1 MINKAVL
8 KILIILGIFFAF
20 SAVYKLLEKEQIYNS
35 TLGKMTLNY
44 QRIDSSGISMIKEM
58 NKPFSAFVENNA
70 YNWDAKYYKDIH
82 DYMYEGSGIFIIYR
96 YAFYPFFPM
105 VWKLFQVQ
113 SHGIVFLNY
122 LFFAL
127 SLLLLSSIFLKDSKS
142 EIFFFMLG
150 LLLPTAIAFY
160 LPYTEALFLLTFSI
174 ALIGLLKRKYWLFFI
189 AMLCFSMTRPS
200 AMILYVVFII
210 ANFIS
215 LLHHKQILRFLKE
228 CFLSI
233 LPIFTGWVI
242 VMLMEYHY
250 SGSWTSYM
258 DASYLW
264 AKEPDLHK
272 KVSDWSMEGFG
283 MTSFALFAIAIPAII
298 YVIVW
303 GVSALLGKK
312 DESTPY
318 LFSGDGEYIKT
329 YLFNASLLFIMGTTI
344 FNFMVGG
351 YQLNGIFRYT
361 MATPFFYI
369 VFFQLPEKLKSIP
382 VQYKVSGLL
391 ILLFSILLFL
401 LSTDY
406 AGDIFRFKYL
416 GLYLLLLLAPL
427 VILEQYLPDKMK
439 LFLLV
444 LLVVPCLVWHA
455 YLFNMYLSDAWIFT

>member
-1 MINKAVL
+1 MINKAGL
-8 KILIILGIFFAF
+8 KILILLGIFFAF
-20 SAVYKLLEKEQIYNS
+20 TAVYKLLEKEQIYNS
-35 TLGKMTLNY
+35 TLGKLTLNY
-44 QRIDSSGISMIKEM
+44 QRVDSSGISMIKEV
-58 NKPFSAFVENNA
+58 NKPFSSFVENNA

-82 DYMYEGSGIFIIYR
+82 DYMYAGSGIFIIYR

-105 VWKLFQVQ
+105 VWKLFHVNL
-113 SHGIVFLNY
+113 HGVVLLNY
-122 LFFAL
+122 LFFAI

-142 EIFFFMLG
+142 ETFFFTLG

-160 LPYTEALFLLTFSI
+160 LPYAEALFLFTFVV
-174 ALIGLLKRKYWLFFI
+174 AVIGLLKKKYWLFFI

-200 AMILYVVFII
+200 AMILYIVFII
-210 ANFIS
+210 ANFIN
-215 LLHHKQILRFLKE
+215 LLHHKQFLRFLKE

-233 LPIFTGWVI
+233 LPIFLGWGI

-258 DASYLW
+258 YAGYLG
-264 AKEPDLHK
+264 AKEPYLHK

-298 YVIVW
+298 YVIIW
-303 GVSALLGKK
+303 GVSSMIGKK
-312 DESTPY
+312 SESNTY

-329 YLFNASLLFIMGTTI
+329 YLFNISLLFIMGTTI
-344 FNFMVGG
+344 FNFLVGG

-369 VFFQLPEKLKSIP
+369 VFFQLPEKLKAIS
-382 VQYKVSGLL
+382 VQYKVSGL
-391 ILLFSILLFL
+391 IILFSSIVLFL

-416 GLYLLLLLAPL
+416 GLYLLLLLATL
-427 VILEQYLPDKMK
+427 AILEQYLPNKIR
-439 LFLLV
+439 LFLII
-444 LLVVPCLVWHA
+444 LLVIPCLVWHA